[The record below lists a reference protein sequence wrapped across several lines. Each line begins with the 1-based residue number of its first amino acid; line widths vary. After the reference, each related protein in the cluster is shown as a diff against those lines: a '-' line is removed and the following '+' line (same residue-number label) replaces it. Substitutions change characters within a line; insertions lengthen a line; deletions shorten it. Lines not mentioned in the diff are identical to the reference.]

1 MNEITGSKT
10 QRPLGLLL
18 PSHGVVWGHLMPA
31 EQAVVQVLSAWWR
44 LFTNS
49 TAVPRVP
56 AWDFNHEGLARSH
69 QNDGSSPQS
78 PGRAVA
84 AGGEVLPG
92 GGTALTCQVT
102 ALGEPSVVPGLQSQM
117 QSTTSIL
124 DCSSC
129 SEHELFAASVHIPVL
144 FTQCSHTR

>member
-18 PSHGVVWGHLMPA
+18 PSHGVVWGHLMSA
-31 EQAVVQVLSAWWR
+31 EQAVVQVVSAWWR

-69 QNDGSSPQS
+69 RNDGSSPQS

-84 AGGEVLPG
+84 VGGEVLP
-92 GGTALTCQVT
+92 GTALTCQVT
-102 ALGEPSVVPGLQSQM
+102 ALGDASVVLRLQSQM

-129 SEHELFAASVHIPVL
+129 SEHELFATSVPVPVL
-144 FTQCSHTR
+144 FTQCSHTH